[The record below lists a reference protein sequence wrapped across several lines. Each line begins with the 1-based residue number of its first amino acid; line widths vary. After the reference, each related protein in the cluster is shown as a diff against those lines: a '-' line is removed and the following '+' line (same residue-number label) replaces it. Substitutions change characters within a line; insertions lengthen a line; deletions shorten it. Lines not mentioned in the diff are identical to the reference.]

1 MTGCLSLLNVRFTFT
16 AISTAADTRAASQHC
31 MLLFLSGLLVLLFL
45 ARALLLLLSASLL
58 LVFVL
63 MFVEFS
69 FH

>member
-1 MTGCLSLLNVRFTFT
+1 MTGCLSILNVRFTFI

-45 ARALLLLLSASLL
+45 TRALHVLLLLLASLL

-63 MFVEFS
+63 MFV
-69 FH
+69 